1 MPVGGTLPLRGR
13 WSALEKLERVIV
25 SSVTIDDRM
34 LTDPDVFRRMEHHD
48 VFTQLRAED
57 PVHWTEET
65 DGPGFWSIT
74 KHADLKLINR
84 DAEGFSSEAG
94 GVNMIEPDSY
104 ESGFDMR
111 GKIML
116 MTDPPKHT
124 RYRLL
129 VNKGFTPRM
138 IGLIEQHLRYRT
150 ELIVDNV
157 IEDGRCEFVTD
168 LAAELPLQAIA
179 EIMGVPEEDRH
190 LLFDWSNRMVG
201 ADDPEY
207 QSDDPHEATA
217 AAAELYVYAAGLG
230 AARREDPR
238 DDVVTKLINAEID
251 GDRLS
256 EEEFELF
263 CLLLAVAGNETT
275 RNATAHG
282 MVALLEHPEQ
292 LEKLRSDPDRH
303 IDGAVEE
310 ILRWSTPVLHFR
322 RTAMRD
328 LELRGKQI
336 KEGDKVVM
344 WHISANRDEEVFD
357 DPFRFDI
364 ERSPNDHIAF
374 GGGGA
379 HYCLGTNLARMELRL
394 IFHEIVSRLDD
405 IAVDGDVERLRSN
418 FIGGIK
424 HIPITF
430 TPGERR
436 HPVGTTV

>member
-1 MPVGGTLPLRGR
+1 
-13 WSALEKLERVIV
+13 
-25 SSVTIDDRM
+25 VTIDDRL
-34 LTDPDVFRRMEHHD
+34 LTDPDVFQRMEHHEL
-48 VFTQLRAED
+48 FARLRAED
-57 PVHWTEET
+57 PVHWTAEPH
-65 DGPGFWSIT
+65 GPGFWSIT

-84 DAEGFSSEAG
+84 DAEGFSSEAN
-94 GVNMIEPDSY
+94 GVNLIEFDDV
-104 ESGFDMR
+104 ETGFDMR

-124 RYRLL
+124 RLRLL

-150 ELIVDNV
+150 ELIVDDV
-157 IEDGRCEFVTD
+157 VERGECEFVTD

-207 QSDDPHEATA
+207 QSENPDEATI
-217 AAAELYVYAAGLG
+217 AAAELYAYAATLG
-230 AARREDPR
+230 EARRNDPR

-256 EEEFELF
+256 QEEFELF

-282 MVALLEHPEQ
+282 IVALMEHPDQ
-292 LEKLRSDPDRH
+292 LEKLRSDPDRY

-328 LELRGKQI
+328 LELRDKVI
-336 KEGDKVVM
+336 KAGDKVVM
-344 WHISANRDEEVFD
+344 WHISANRDEEVFE

-379 HYCLGTNLARMELRL
+379 HFCLGTNLARMELRL
-394 IFHEIVSRLDD
+394 IFHEAITRLDG
-405 IAVDGDVERLRSN
+405 IQLDGDVERLRSN

-424 HIPITF
+424 HIPVRF
-430 TPGERR
+430 TPGERK
-436 HPVGTTV
+436 HPADATV